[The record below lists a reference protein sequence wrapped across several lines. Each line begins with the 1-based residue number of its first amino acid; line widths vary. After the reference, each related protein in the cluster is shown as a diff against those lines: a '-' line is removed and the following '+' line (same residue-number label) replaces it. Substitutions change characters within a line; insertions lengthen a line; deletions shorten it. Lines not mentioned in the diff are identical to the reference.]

1 MKIAAI
7 DIGTNAIKAKVFET
21 SPTSIDFIDGIR
33 TPVRLGTEVY
43 KFGFLSE
50 ETLELLVTTI
60 KDYQKY
66 FEKNNVNRF
75 EIVAT
80 SAFRDTSNSEDARR
94 IVENEIEHPIRII
107 SGLEEANLIRF
118 HPKAENDE
126 TKVFVDVGG
135 GSTEFFFIE
144 NNKIKIKSFQ
154 LGAVRLMYNDQLS
167 DEWQK
172 LSAWLTKHRLPNK
185 LIGLGGNIRS
195 FLNIHKT
202 KSIQRNEF
210 MNYCKL
216 LMNIPVE
223 DKINKFNISHDRAD
237 VIDNAMNIFKFIVEK
252 SNIKKIKA
260 TKWGVSD
267 SIAVKLFH
275 ELYSREI
282 KIKNK
287 I

>member
-1 MKIAAI
+1 M
-7 DIGTNAIKAKVFET
+7 
-21 SPTSIDFIDGIR
+21 
-33 TPVRLGTEVY
+33 
-43 KFGFLSE
+43 
-50 ETLELLVTTI
+50 
-60 KDYQKY
+60 
-66 FEKNNVNRF
+66 
-75 EIVAT
+75 
-80 SAFRDTSNSEDARR
+80 
-94 IVENEIEHPIRII
+94 
-107 SGLEEANLIRF
+107 
-118 HPKAENDE
+118 
-126 TKVFVDVGG
+126 
-135 GSTEFFFIE
+135 
-144 NNKIKIKSFQ
+144 
-154 LGAVRLMYNDQLS
+154 GAVRLMYNDQLS

-202 KSIQRNEF
+202 KSMQSNEF
-210 MNYCKL
+210 MNHCEL
-216 LMNIPVE
+216 LLNISVE

>member
-135 GSTEFFFIE
+135 GSTEFF
-144 NNKIKIKSFQ
+144 
-154 LGAVRLMYNDQLS
+154 Y
-167 DEWQK
+167 
-172 LSAWLTKHRLPNK
+172 
-185 LIGLGGNIRS
+185 
-195 FLNIHKT
+195 
-202 KSIQRNEF
+202 
-210 MNYCKL
+210 
-216 LMNIPVE
+216 
-223 DKINKFNISHDRAD
+223 
-237 VIDNAMNIFKFIVEK
+237 
-252 SNIKKIKA
+252 
-260 TKWGVSD
+260 
-267 SIAVKLFH
+267 
-275 ELYSREI
+275 
-282 KIKNK
+282 
-287 I
+287 